1 MKVRFRRTF
10 FAPDISGNTS
20 KKYVG
25 RNGRV
30 LARGHRLRKGVHE
43 VPDEWLLKL
52 PSDAQVLEGPYELEE
67 DEREFAPA
75 KGGPTLANAPPD
87 NNPTVEEAAALSL
100 AQITEKV
107 ETDRKEAIRVQRV
120 ANMATARDAKALK
133 QKEKDADA

>member
-30 LARGHRLRKGVHE
+30 LARGHRLRKGIHE
-43 VPDEWLLKL
+43 VPDEWLPKL

-75 KGGPTLANAPPD
+75 KGGPTLVNHLEQGL
-87 NNPTVEEAAALSL
+87 VEQVSALSL
-100 AQITEKV
+100 AQITEKA
-107 ETDRKEAIRVQRV
+107 ETDRKEEIRVQRV
-120 ANMATARDAKALK
+120 ANMAKARDAKK

>member
-43 VPDEWLLKL
+43 VPDEWLPKL

-75 KGGPTLANAPPD
+75 KGGLTLVNQPGGPAA
-87 NNPTVEEAAALSL
+87 VETAAALSL
-100 AQITEKV
+100 AQITEKA

-120 ANMATARDAKALK
+120 ANVAKARDVKK
-133 QKEKDADA
+133 QKEKDANA

>member
-30 LARGHRLRKGVHE
+30 LARGHRLRKGIHE
-43 VPDEWLLKL
+43 VPDEWADKL
-52 PSDAQVLEGPYELEE
+52 PHDAQVLEGPYELED

-75 KGGPTLANAPPD
+75 KGGPTLINQEAPAPLIAE
-87 NNPTVEEAAALSL
+87 VAARSL
-100 AQITEKV
+100 AELTEKA
-107 ETDRKEAIRVQRV
+107 EADRAEQLKTQRQ
-120 ANMATARDAKALK
+120 ANLAKAREVK
-133 QKEKDADA
+133 AEKHKEKNADA

>member
-30 LARGHRLRKGVHE
+30 LARGHRLRKGIHE
-43 VPDEWLLKL
+43 VPDEWLPLL

-75 KGGPTLANAPPD
+75 KGGPTLVNQLGGPAA
-87 NNPTVEEAAALSL
+87 VETAAATQL
-100 AQITEKV
+100 AQITEKA
-107 ETDRKEAIRVQRV
+107 ETARKEEIRVQRV
-120 ANMATARDAKALK
+120 ANMAKAREAKK
-133 QKEKDADA
+133 QKEKDANA

>member
-43 VPDEWLLKL
+43 VPDEWLPKL

-75 KGGPTLANAPPD
+75 KGGPTLVNQPGGPD
-87 NNPTVEEAAALSL
+87 AVETAAALSL
-100 AQITEKV
+100 AQIMEKA
-107 ETDRKEAIRVQRV
+107 ETDRKEEIRVQRV
-120 ANMATARDAKALK
+120 ANMAKARDAKK
-133 QKEKDADA
+133 QKEKDANA